1 MLFAV
6 NTNKNQ
12 IALSDIVVTTRHTR
26 HTRHITQFSLNS
38 QLDEPLLLPI
48 LAPICAHCS
57 TFMDILGTSPPAML
71 QDEVML
77 QDEIIPPYAE
87 DTDYEVVPGN
97 SGTKPGLQRHMN
109 RAIL

>member
-1 MLFAV
+1 
-6 NTNKNQ
+6 
-12 IALSDIVVTTRHTR
+12 
-26 HTRHITQFSLNS
+26 
-38 QLDEPLLLPI
+38 
-48 LAPICAHCS
+48 
-57 TFMDILGTSPPAML
+57 MDILGTSPPAML

-87 DTDYEVVPGN
+87 GTDYKVVPGN